1 MAVSRLFWCKEH
13 RIAGPLR
20 AYADNDGH
28 NFPVYG
34 GIDAPADSAHAD
46 NDGQC
51 GIKKRKSCDHRCPG
65 DWGFTSGFSFLLV

>member
-1 MAVSRLFWCKEH
+1 MAVSRLFWCTDH

-20 AYADNDGH
+20 AYVDNDGH

-51 GIKKRKSCDHRCPG
+51 G
-65 DWGFTSGFSFLLV
+65 